1 MRRAAQRELGTHGF
15 FRYQACIN
23 IDLRY
28 DGSTLVYE
36 IQRIV
41 ASQPNISLVLGITC
55 VRLETK
61 NIKKKYHWCARK
73 NKKGK
78 TNKRYC
84 FTVDWLR
91 FLILVGGALSD
102 NNHVATLGD
111 NSAAVAV

>member
-41 ASQPNISLVLGITC
+41 ASQPNISLVLDITS

-73 NKKGK
+73 NKREKQIK
-78 TNKRYC
+78 DIASL
-84 FTVDWLR
+84 VDWLR
-91 FLILVGGALSD
+91 FHILVGGALSD